1 MPVVQP
7 KVIGHDTTEFK
18 RFTALQ
24 NDLESLLHE
33 MQEIATQSV
42 GIGKVQNV
50 RELTL
55 DPAAYLINLYKDL
68 YLSGKP
74 SHLPAV
80 NFFIN
85 DTGASLERLNTLKIE
100 FAKVLSKMG
109 NHKPTIN
116 AKGMISGVKF
126 ESFNILLR
134 DDKAEYWEDLQ
145 TFLAANNQLCKHQIT
160 NYPIFQMRAFSSL
173 YMDRNSK
180 LVPDLNQFKQ

>member
-1 MPVVQP
+1 MPVVNP
-7 KVIGHDTTEFK
+7 KVIGHNTSEFE

-33 MQEIATQSV
+33 MQEIANQSV
-42 GIGKVQNV
+42 GVGKVENV
-50 RELTL
+50 RNLTL
-55 DPAAYLINLYKDL
+55 DPAAYLVNLYKDL
-68 YLSGKP
+68 YLSDKP

-85 DTGASLERLNTLKIE
+85 ETGVSLERLNTLKIE

-109 NHKPTIN
+109 NQNPTIN
-116 AKGMISGVKF
+116 AKGMSSGVKF

-134 DDKAEYWEDLQ
+134 DDKIDHWEDLQ
-145 TFLAANNQLCKHQIT
+145 TFLAANKQLCTHQIT
-160 NYPIFQMRAFSSL
+160 NYPIFIMRAFSSL
-173 YMDRNSK
+173 YMDNNSK

>member
-1 MPVVQP
+1 MQVVKP
-7 KVIGHDTTEFK
+7 KVIGHDTPEFE

-24 NDLESLLHE
+24 NDIESLLHE

-55 DPAAYLINLYKDL
+55 DPAAYLVNLYKDL
-68 YLSGKP
+68 YLTHKP
-74 SHLPAV
+74 THLPAV
-80 NFFIN
+80 NFFVN
-85 DTGASLERLNTLKIE
+85 ETGASPERLNTLKIE

-116 AKGMISGVKF
+116 AKGMSSGVKF

-134 DDKAEYWEDLQ
+134 DDKVDHWEDLQ
-145 TFLAANNQLCKHQIT
+145 TFLAANDKLSTHEQM
-160 NYPIFQMRAFSSL
+160 NYPIFLMRAFSSL
-173 YMDRNSK
+173 YMDKNSK
-180 LVPDLNQFKQ
+180 LVPDLNIFKQ